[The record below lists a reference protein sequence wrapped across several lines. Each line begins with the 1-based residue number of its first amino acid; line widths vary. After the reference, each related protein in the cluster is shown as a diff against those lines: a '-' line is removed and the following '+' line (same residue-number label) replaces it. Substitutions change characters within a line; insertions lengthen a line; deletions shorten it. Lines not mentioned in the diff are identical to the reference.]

1 MTRKKKFFCQEL
13 FLVLPVYMMCHTVG
27 PPYLRVPHLQIQPTK
42 GWKYFFLIPESS
54 KKQNLNLPQAGNDLH
69 GF

>member
-1 MTRKKKFFCQEL
+1 MQNR
-13 FLVLPVYMMCHTVG
+13 YMSNPSSSSTVG